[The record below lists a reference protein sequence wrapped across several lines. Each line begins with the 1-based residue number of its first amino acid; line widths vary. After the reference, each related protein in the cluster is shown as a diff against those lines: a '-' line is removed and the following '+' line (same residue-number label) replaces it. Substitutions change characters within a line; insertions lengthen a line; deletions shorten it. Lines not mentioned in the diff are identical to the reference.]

1 MSYKKRDY
9 IQLALEELGI
19 ADYVFDLEPQAL
31 ESALRRLDAM
41 MAEWDASGL
50 HLSYPFP
57 SSPGD
62 SDLDQE
68 TNVPDI
74 ANEAIITNLAIR
86 LAPSYRKQVSPDT
99 KMIAK
104 NAYNTLSRAY
114 AGPEEMRFP
123 DTLPKGAGRKPWR
136 YDNQDPYFS
145 KPGDRLTTGNSSYIN
160 FN

>member
-9 IQLALEELGI
+9 IQLALEELRL

-41 MAEWDASGL
+41 MAEWDANGL

-74 ANEAIITNLAIR
+74 ANEAIITNLALR
-86 LAPSYRKQVSPDT
+86 LAPSYGKQITPETRRFASS
-99 KMIAK
+99 
-104 NAYNTLSRAY
+104 AYNTLSRVYSAP
-114 AGPEEMRFP
+114 GEMSFP
-123 DTLPKGAGRKPWR
+123 STLPKGAGNKTWR
-136 YDNQDPYFS
+136 EGQNPFVDP
-145 KPGDRLTTGNSSYIN
+145 PGDRLTTGNNSYLT